1 MCHSFLNNL
10 RHRTP
15 ASWGWPHVLQFIRLV
30 LGTSIFQWYW
40 GNPNLRFRLFCMVLL
55 LFGTANRNASFSVS
69 ISDELLVGGKRLL
82 SIKGNNDNSENEK
95 ENYIL
100 IMNKWKV
107 YSHL

>member
-1 MCHSFLNNL
+1 
-10 RHRTP
+10 
-15 ASWGWPHVLQFIRLV
+15 
-30 LGTSIFQWYW
+30 
-40 GNPNLRFRLFCMVLL
+40 MVLL

-100 IMNKWKV
+100 IMNK
-107 YSHL
+107 